1 MLAGPFAPA
10 RAGHPRLGLRVPDDC
25 AVVGCDDLPIV
36 AHTIPPPTTVHV
48 PFYETG
54 GRAVAL
60 LLDRIAGAGKEP
72 DRVLLPVELVVRGS
86 CGAATPAP
94 TGT

>member
-1 MLAGPFAPA
+1 
-10 RAGHPRLGLRVPDDC
+10 
-25 AVVGCDDLPIV
+25 
-36 AHTIPPPTTVHV
+36 VHV

-54 GRAVAL
+54 ERAVAL